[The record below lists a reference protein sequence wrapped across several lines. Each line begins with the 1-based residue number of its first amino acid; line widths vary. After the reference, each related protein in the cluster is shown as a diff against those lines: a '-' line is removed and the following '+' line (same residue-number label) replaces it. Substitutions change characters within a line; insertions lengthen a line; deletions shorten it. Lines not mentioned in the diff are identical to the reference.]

1 MYTANINPSLLQSAL
16 LRNMVQNQL
25 SGTGNTAKV
34 TADQTSAA
42 MKQRLASGEA
52 YRLKE
57 MNAARITDMA
67 NRLALAQGY
76 LGIDQGKLG
85 LDTQRLGLETRRLGL
100 DTSKLGL
107 AQQQEAWQEKNWRKN
122 YDTES
127 NNLWKTAAFGLGTAG
142 WSAYEGNRRATET
155 RANTEAQKSFYDRM
169 GALLAAQQ
177 ARKTPIAAGVGYVGA
192 EPNRYI
198 YGL

>member
-1 MYTANINPSLLQSAL
+1 MYTMNINPSLLQSAL
-16 LRNMVQNQL
+16 LRNMAQNQL

-67 NRLALAQGY
+67 DRLALAQGY
-76 LGIDQGKLG
+76 LGLDRGKLG
-85 LDTQRLGLETRRLGL
+85 IETKRLGL

-122 YDTES
+122 YDTEKG
-127 NNLWKTAAFGLGTAG
+127 NLWKTAALGLGTAG
-142 WSAYEGNRRATET
+142 WSAYEGNRRAALT
-155 RANTEAQKSFYDRM
+155 RENTTAQKSFYDRM
-169 GALLAAQQ
+169 GELLAAQQ
-177 ARKTPIAAGVGYVGA
+177 ANKTPIAAGVRYVL
-192 EPNRYI
+192 PNVGTRTI
-198 YGL
+198 PDYGV